1 MVTRKEVAELAKVS
15 EATVSYV
22 VNNTKNVTP
31 EVRERVLAAVHK
43 LGYRPNMVARS
54 LVTKE
59 TRHVA
64 MLVDNLKN
72 PYYCEILEGAQ
83 SIASEAGYIVS
94 VLSIDV
100 SNKESVMELASRG
113 VDGIIFAMGSERVDK
128 YLKIG
133 PPCVYVGENVYMNYQ
148 KAIDDMVGCLVEKG
162 HRNIAMLCG
171 IPLDQDNIRYQNFVE
186 AVKNHGLHLNPKLIV
201 DGSNGRTDEDEGA
214 RAMTELL
221 SRKEEFTAVYALNDL
236 MAMGAMKVTRETGI
250 RIPEDVSIIGCDN
263 LNILRYLSPAL
274 STMDV
279 EAFQVGRSLMQL
291 LIEKIKGEP
300 LSSNTIETRF
310 ICRETVAEVGQ
321 II

>member
-43 LGYRPNMVARS
+43 LGYRPNMIARS

-113 VDGIIFAMGSERVDK
+113 VDGIIFAMGSERVDN

-148 KAIDDMVGCLVEKG
+148 KAIDDMIGCLVERG
-162 HRNIAMLCG
+162 HSKIAMLCG
-171 IPLDQDNIRYQNFVE
+171 IPLDQDNVRYQNFV
-186 AVKNHGLHLNPKLIV
+186 KSIDNHGLDLNSSLIV
-201 DGSNGRTDEDEGA
+201 DACSGGRTDEAEGA

-221 SRKEEFTAVYALNDL
+221 ARNEEFTAVYALNDL
-236 MAMGAMKVTRETGI
+236 MAMGAMKVLREAGI
-250 RIPEDVSIIGCDN
+250 QIPQEVSIIGCDN
-263 LNILRYLSPAL
+263 LSILSYLSPTL

-291 LIEKIKGEP
+291 LIEKIKVEP
-300 LSSNTIETRF
+300 LSSNTIEARF
-310 ICRETVAEVGQ
+310 IRRESIMEAKK
-321 II
+321 